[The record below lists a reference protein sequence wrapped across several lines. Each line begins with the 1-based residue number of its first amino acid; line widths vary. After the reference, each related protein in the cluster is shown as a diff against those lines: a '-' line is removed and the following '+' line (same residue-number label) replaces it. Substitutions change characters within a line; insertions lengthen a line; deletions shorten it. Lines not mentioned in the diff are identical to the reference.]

1 MSSIND
7 EVLGTLVFDRGWT
20 KEESFK
26 WWGYDVRFRI
36 VISAYENESVNIKQR
51 EGYLSFKENISNISD
66 ISLKK
71 TKEYIQKIKNE
82 VLPYI
87 NFDEIPDDIMK
98 VVKPSSILILESGN
112 IGVLCDCSWDM
123 EHGMAILIDNKQ
135 NIEIGP
141 QDIIWE

>member
-7 EVLGTLVFDRGWT
+7 ETLGLLVFNRGWT
-20 KEESFK
+20 KEENFK
-26 WWGYDVRFRI
+26 WWGYDVRLKI
-36 VISAYENESVNIKQR
+36 VVSAYENESVNINQR
-51 EGYLSFKENISNISD
+51 EGYLRFKENISDVSD

-87 NFDEIPDDIMK
+87 ELDEIPDDILK
-98 VVKPSSILILESGN
+98 IVKPSSILILESGS
-112 IGVLCDCSWDM
+112 IGVLCDCSWDR
-123 EHGMAILIDNKQ
+123 EHGVAILISDKKKVDV
-135 NIEIGP
+135 GP